1 MIRYMYGMR
10 LRGASPGA
18 QPKEGLYEILDG
30 DRKYWDYLVYD
41 RKLTEKELENY
52 DLDYIEEVRYER

>member
-1 MIRYMYGMR
+1 MIRFKYGMR

-18 QPKEGLYEILDG
+18 QPKAGLYEILDG

-41 RKLTEKELENY
+41 RKLTEKELEEY
-52 DLDYIEEVRYER
+52 ALDYIEEVRYER